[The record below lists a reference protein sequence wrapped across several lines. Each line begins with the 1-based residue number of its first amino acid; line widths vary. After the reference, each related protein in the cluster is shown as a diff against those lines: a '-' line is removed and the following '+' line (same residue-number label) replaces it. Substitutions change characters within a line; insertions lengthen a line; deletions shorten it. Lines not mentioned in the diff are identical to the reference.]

1 MAAKKRRITR
11 KKTARK
17 KPVKRKVVRRKKV
30 ARKAATKK
38 RSASTVASLKARIRG
53 KLEGQLK
60 ELLFRR
66 DKAITAKAHRT
77 AQKGIDK
84 VRAELRKI
92 S

>member
-1 MAAKKRRITR
+1 MATKKRRPAKKKAVK
-11 KKTARK
+11 KKT
-17 KPVKRKVVRRKKV
+17 VRRKKS
-30 ARKAATKK
+30 ARK
-38 RSASTVASLKARIRG
+38 RSVSTIASLKARIRA

-66 DKAITAKAHRT
+66 DKAGTAKTHRA

>member
-1 MAAKKRRITR
+1 MAVKKRRVVRRKAAKKKTAKRRI
-11 KKTARK
+11 
-17 KPVKRKVVRRKKV
+17 VRRKKV
-30 ARKAATKK
+30 VHKSAPRK
-38 RSASTVASLKARIRG
+38 RSGSTIASLKSKIKG

-66 DKAITAKAHRT
+66 DKAATAKSHRS

-84 VRAELRKI
+84 VRAELRRI